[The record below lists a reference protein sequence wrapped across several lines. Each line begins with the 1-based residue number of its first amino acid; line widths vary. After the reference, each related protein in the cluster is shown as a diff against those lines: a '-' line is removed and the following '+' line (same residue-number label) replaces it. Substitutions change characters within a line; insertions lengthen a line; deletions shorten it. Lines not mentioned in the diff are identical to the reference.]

1 MYNVEVS
8 SDIQY
13 LVTSIVDVNKQ
24 RRRVFVNY
32 EPAFVLYNSEIRKYQ
47 IKVDSVIMSDIYNE
61 IITILTKRA
70 KIRAMALL
78 KSHDYTEGRLREKLQ
93 ANGYPKCCIDETVAY
108 IYSYGYIDD
117 RRFADNYIISRSS
130 SKSRRVIET
139 SLLKLGV
146 SADIIKEACD
156 EFYCEE
162 DDYAKEINVI
172 IGHINKKINSID
184 IKDYNQLQ
192 KLKASLYRKGFR
204 LDDINKALDMVCDTN
219 EY

>member
-1 MYNVEVS
+1 MYNDEVS

-93 ANGYPKCCIDETVAY
+93 VKNSEHHSQSLMKGLRIVLRNILNKI
-108 IYSYGYIDD
+108 
-117 RRFADNYIISRSS
+117 RDNRC
-130 SKSRRVIET
+130 K
-139 SLLKLGV
+139 
-146 SADIIKEACD
+146 
-156 EFYCEE
+156 
-162 DDYAKEINVI
+162 
-172 IGHINKKINSID
+172 
-184 IKDYNQLQ
+184 
-192 KLKASLYRKGFR
+192 
-204 LDDINKALDMVCDTN
+204 
-219 EY
+219 

>member
-1 MYNVEVS
+1 MYNDEVS

-78 KSHDYTEGRLREKLQ
+78 KKIGR
-93 ANGYPKCCIDETVAY
+93 AHV
-108 IYSYGYIDD
+108 
-117 RRFADNYIISRSS
+117 
-130 SKSRRVIET
+130 
-139 SLLKLGV
+139 
-146 SADIIKEACD
+146 
-156 EFYCEE
+156 
-162 DDYAKEINVI
+162 
-172 IGHINKKINSID
+172 
-184 IKDYNQLQ
+184 
-192 KLKASLYRKGFR
+192 
-204 LDDINKALDMVCDTN
+204 
-219 EY
+219 

>member
-1 MYNVEVS
+1 MYNDEVS

-162 DDYAKEINVI
+162 DNYAKEINVI
-172 IGHINKKINSID
+172 IGHINKKIN
-184 IKDYNQLQ
+184 
-192 KLKASLYRKGFR
+192 
-204 LDDINKALDMVCDTN
+204 
-219 EY
+219 

>member
-1 MYNVEVS
+1 MYNDEVS

-70 KIRAMALL
+70 
-78 KSHDYTEGRLREKLQ
+78 RLREKLQ

>member
-1 MYNVEVS
+1 MYNDEVS

-139 SLLKLGV
+139 SLVFLL
-146 SADIIKEACD
+146 I
-156 EFYCEE
+156 
-162 DDYAKEINVI
+162 
-172 IGHINKKINSID
+172 
-184 IKDYNQLQ
+184 L
-192 KLKASLYRKGFR
+192 
-204 LDDINKALDMVCDTN
+204 
-219 EY
+219 

>member
-1 MYNVEVS
+1 MYNDEVS

-108 IYSYGYIDD
+108 IYSY
-117 RRFADNYIISRSS
+117 

>member
-1 MYNVEVS
+1 MYNDEVS

-93 ANGYPKCCIDETVAY
+93 ANGYPKCCIRFNNF
-108 IYSYGYIDD
+108 IYNLRRNHIIFILSY
-117 RRFADNYIISRSS
+117 ASS
-130 SKSRRVIET
+130 CLNNI
-139 SLLKLGV
+139 
-146 SADIIKEACD
+146 
-156 EFYCEE
+156 
-162 DDYAKEINVI
+162 
-172 IGHINKKINSID
+172 
-184 IKDYNQLQ
+184 
-192 KLKASLYRKGFR
+192 
-204 LDDINKALDMVCDTN
+204 
-219 EY
+219 

>member
-1 MYNVEVS
+1 MYNDEVS

-108 IYSYGYIDD
+108 IYSYGYVDD
-117 RRFADNYIISRSS
+117 RRFADNYI
-130 SKSRRVIET
+130 
-139 SLLKLGV
+139 
-146 SADIIKEACD
+146 
-156 EFYCEE
+156 
-162 DDYAKEINVI
+162 KEINVI

>member
-1 MYNVEVS
+1 MYNDEVS

-78 KSHDYTEGRLREKLQ
+78 KPR
-93 ANGYPKCCIDETVAY
+93 
-108 IYSYGYIDD
+108 
-117 RRFADNYIISRSS
+117 
-130 SKSRRVIET
+130 
-139 SLLKLGV
+139 
-146 SADIIKEACD
+146 
-156 EFYCEE
+156 
-162 DDYAKEINVI
+162 
-172 IGHINKKINSID
+172 
-184 IKDYNQLQ
+184 
-192 KLKASLYRKGFR
+192 LYRRQAKGE
-204 LDDINKALDMVCDTN
+204 ATG
-219 EY
+219 